1 MEGVASCA
9 ACRSQVR
16 QGESRELPF
25 RFSDVEVISG
35 LEENSFGEVVSG
47 AIGRRGTGNGDCK
60 PLLKAFFCRK
70 KEQRN
75 RWVLVRRVWFTFIYY
90 IF

>member
-16 QGESRELPF
+16 QGESRELSF

-35 LEENSFGEVVSG
+35 LEENSFGEVVLG
-47 AIGRRGTGNGDCK
+47 EIGRRGTGNGDCK
-60 PLLKAFFCRK
+60 PFLKAFFAGKRN
-70 KEQRN
+70 KE
-75 RWVLVRRVWFTFIYY
+75 IGGC
-90 IF
+90 